1 MVIVSF
7 AFALLGFT
15 LAAFLAH
22 MVPMLGAAAVVI
34 GSLFGPAQVLSRLI
48 NMVFG
53 KNLSPPGL
61 SVHSAILIVFGVLI
75 QQMTGNWLPG
85 AVAVAI
91 FLGSAPVSTASRR
104 GACVS
109 ICSDRTDNVQ

>member
-1 MVIVSF
+1 PHARRRAMVIVSF

-15 LAAFLAH
+15 LAAILAH
-22 MVPMLGAAAVVI
+22 MVPMLGSIGLGAAAVVI

-61 SVHSAILIVFGVLI
+61 AVLAAVLIVFGVLI
-75 QQMTGNWLPG
+75 LLVTG
-85 AVAVAI
+85 
-91 FLGSAPVSTASRR
+91 
-104 GACVS
+104 
-109 ICSDRTDNVQ
+109 